1 VGATGE
7 IGFVGTGNMGGPI
20 ARRLLAA
27 GHAVIACDARTEAL
41 RGVLAAGASPA
52 GSPRE
57 VASRCGVVFTSLP
70 GPREIEAVVTGEQG
84 ILAGASRGAIHV
96 DLSTTSLASVKRLHA
111 LEAAAGVSLVDAPVS
126 GGAVAAEQGTLS
138 VMASGDRDAFLRV
151 EPLLGAFAKSVFHL
165 GGSGAGTLAKLVN
178 NAIFLC
184 AGLLAQEGFTVWT
197 RAGFA
202 PARLLEVLKAS
213 SGGMYAGL
221 AELTLRR
228 DFDNAFFTLA
238 LAEKDVALALD
249 AARSLD
255 VPARVTEAAHGV
267 YARALAQGLGS
278 QVFFATLRAIEA
290 EAGIE
295 IPRLEQWLEQ

>member
-7 IGFVGTGNMGGPI
+7 IGFIGTGNMGGPI
-20 ARRLLAA
+20 ALRLLGA
-27 GHAVIACDARTEAL
+27 GHALVACDAREEAL
-41 RGVLAAGASPA
+41 RGVLAAGATRA
-52 GSPRE
+52 ATPRE
-57 VASRCGVVFTSLP
+57 VAARCGVVFTSLP

-84 ILAGASRGAIHV
+84 LLSGAARGAIHV

-111 LEAAAGVSLVDAPVS
+111 LEAAAGVSLLDAPVS
-126 GGAVAAEQGTLS
+126 GGAMAAAQGALS
-138 VMASGDRDAFLRV
+138 VMASGDRAVFARV
-151 EPLLGAFAKSVFHL
+151 EPLFAAFAKTVFHL
-165 GGSGAGTLAKLVN
+165 GEPGSGTLAKLIN

-184 AGLLAQEGFTVWT
+184 AGLLAQEGFAVWT
-197 RAGFA
+197 KAGLA

-228 DFDNAFFTLA
+228 GFDNAFFTLA

-249 AARSLD
+249 SAAALG

-267 YARALAQGLGS
+267 YARALEAGLGA

-290 EAGIE
+290 EAGVE
-295 IPRLEQWLEQ
+295 IPRLEA